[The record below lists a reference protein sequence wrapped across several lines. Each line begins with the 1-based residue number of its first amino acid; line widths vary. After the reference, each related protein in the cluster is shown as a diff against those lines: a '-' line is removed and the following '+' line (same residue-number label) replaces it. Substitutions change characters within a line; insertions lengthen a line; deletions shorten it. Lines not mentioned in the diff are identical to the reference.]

1 MRSFTLSEDSHRQ
14 YLNHIDPFVGS
25 NKPLA
30 TFPSI
35 VNVSDRMSRET
46 TLVEQLL
53 GLKGMLHRDRIY
65 KDTAMKE
72 FDLEVRQ

>member
-1 MRSFTLSEDSHRQ
+1 
-14 YLNHIDPFVGS
+14 VGS

-30 TFPSI
+30 TFSSI
-35 VNVSDRMSRET
+35 VSDRMSRET
-46 TLVEQLL
+46 TLEHLL
-53 GLKGMLHRDRIY
+53 GLKGMLHRDRIC